1 MDQVQ
6 FKSEGLNLVGNL
18 FFPPNF
24 DNTQKYPA
32 IIVDG
37 SWTTVKEQMQGLY
50 AKALAE
56 KGYVTL
62 AFDHKYYGQSEG
74 QPREYED
81 HKAKVQDIKDALT
94 YLESLA
100 FVNQEKLG
108 GLGVCA
114 SGAYMLNA
122 AAEDKR
128 LQTIATVAAW
138 LMTPETAKAIYGGDE
153 GIKGRIEKA
162 QAARAKFES
171 TGEATYVSAYD
182 PENPEAAM
190 FFPVDYYAQA
200 ERGAVPSWKNNFA
213 VMSWDKWLTYDG
225 IVSSKSVEVP
235 VIMVHSEKAFLPDG
249 VKAALENLPNSHK
262 KIAWMNA
269 YEHTDFYDNAEAI
282 AQATEA
288 ITHHF
293 EEILSK

>member
-153 GIKGRIEKA
+153 GIKDKIEKA

-249 VKAALENLPNSHK
+249 VLPSRTFPIATK
-262 KIAWMNA
+262 K
-269 YEHTDFYDNAEAI
+269 
-282 AQATEA
+282 
-288 ITHHF
+288 
-293 EEILSK
+293 